1 LTTAICVFPMALSR
15 SLSGARYISLAALI
29 SLTFTLLV
37 VIIEMPFYKK
47 FYAFENTD
55 PIIAADHNKMV
66 WACPS
71 FQFFNGAGITFFAFT
86 N

>member
-1 LTTAICVFPMALSR
+1 
-15 SLSGARYISLAALI
+15 LSGARYISLAALI

-47 FYAFENTD
+47 FYEYTPAVFVN
-55 PIIAADHNKMV
+55 PVLPNDHNKMV